1 MRGRTP
7 LVLRRAFN
15 EPLLLLAAFGSILL
29 ATTTLVALTMYA
41 SSVADVGVRRAMET
55 APTSTTAT
63 KITVPVQKDTFG
75 GIEKAVLTRLDA
87 LGKSGGQVVPNT
99 VTLSARSD
107 SYALPGQERLG
118 HPELTRFGAYEGLD
132 GQAHLVT
139 GRWPQAATTGTVE
152 FAASQAVAQTMGL
165 TPDRPFTM
173 IGRLDHKPVQA
184 VLTGIFQLDD
194 PYADRWEG
202 EELLRR
208 GAERG
213 DYTTYGPLM
222 VPKETF
228 LARFAS
234 SSVTVSWT
242 SVPDLRD
249 LRQEGLRP
257 FAASVAALGDD
268 LKRDCPSCGTFSRL
282 PDMLTQLDQAA
293 LVAQSTMLVPV
304 LQLLLL
310 AAYALILTAR
320 LLADHRRM
328 EVALLRSR
336 GAGSLRLALL
346 TAAEALLVAVPC
358 ALVAPF
364 LAPPLLSLINALP
377 WIQAAG
383 VRIAPEPGLTTFAVS
398 GSVALACAVLLA
410 LPALRGGRR
419 TYVEEQSARGRGEKQ
434 GLLQRAGGDV
444 GLLVVAA
451 LAIWQLQH
459 YGAPVTATAGGDLG
473 IDPLIVTG
481 PALALLCGGM
491 LGLRLV
497 PRVSRIAERYTS
509 RRPGLAPALGA
520 WQVSRRPMRYSGPAL
535 LLTMA
540 VAIGVVSM
548 ATAATWRASQ
558 VDQARH
564 QAAADLRVSGPV
576 ESGELGPLGRGAT
589 YAALPG
595 VTAISPVYRGS
606 ATFSGGTGTLL
617 AADASKLST
626 LLMLRPDLTTDPLAT
641 LAGRVAAGR
650 PDVRAVPLPG
660 TPAKLTMDATLSL
673 GGGTTLQPG
682 DEFHLGMVVSDAL
695 GAQRQVTLAPLVPD
709 GRPHPVTADLSA
721 LAGRSGKLSHP
732 LAIRGFV
739 LRVPLAVQDGFTL
752 AVAPPVTDTGAR
764 VAMPRGVQW
773 GHTVRG
779 EDATGEQVTTGGAT
793 LFTLT
798 VPKPPAQA
806 PAVDQKFMALVA
818 APAGVANRDLFQP
831 VTATDEPSPA
841 HAASVFK
848 PLPVV
853 VTADIA
859 AKEKLAAGKTG
870 VLTLDGQ
877 PVTVAVAAIVQAMP
891 GTAPGA
897 PAVLAD
903 LPSLLARDLAS
914 AREPRTPGEWWMS
927 ARDGDP
933 SAAVTLLSRHPEWDQ
948 TIVDLDS
955 LTRRFRDD
963 PLASGLQGAL
973 ILGFVAALIFA
984 ALGFLV
990 NAAVAAR
997 ERISEFAILRAL
1009 GLSFR
1014 QIFGLLAVEQAF
1026 LIGLSLVGGT
1036 LLAAGVAA
1044 LVVPHIVLTGQAAAV
1059 TPGVLLDIP
1068 WPATLAMLVALGAVL
1083 FGIVAGL
1090 ARSLRRQGLGRAL
1103 RIGEDR

>member
-7 LVLRRAFN
+7 LVLRRAFS
-15 EPLLLLAAFGSILL
+15 EPLLIFAAFGSILL

-55 APTSTTAT
+55 ASASVTAT
-63 KITVPVQKDTFG
+63 KITVPVRRGAFADV
-75 GIEKAVLTRLDA
+75 EKAVLSRVDA
-87 LGKSGGQVVPNT
+87 LKKDQTVPHQ

-107 SYALPGQERLG
+107 SYALPGQERLN
-118 HPELTRFGAYEGLD
+118 HPELTRFGTYGGLEEH
-132 GQAHLVT
+132 AHLLQGRWPRAATGGTVEVAASQTVAQALNLAAGQTFTVT
-139 GRWPQAATTGTVE
+139 GR
-152 FAASQAVAQTMGL
+152 L
-165 TPDRPFTM
+165 DR
-173 IGRLDHKPVQA
+173 KPVRA
-184 VLTGIFQLDD
+184 TLTGVFQIND
-194 PYADRWEG
+194 PYAERWDG

-208 GAERG
+208 GVERG

-222 VPKETF
+222 VPRETF
-228 LARFAS
+228 LARFTSA
-234 SSVTVSWT
+234 SSVTMSWT
-242 SVPDLRD
+242 AVPDLRD
-249 LRQEGLRP
+249 LRQDRLRP
-257 FAASVAALGDD
+257 FAAQVAGLGQD
-268 LKRDCPSCGTFSRL
+268 LRRDCPSCETSSRL
-282 PDMLTQLDQAA
+282 PEMLTQLDQAA
-293 LVAQSTMLVPV
+293 LVARSTMLVPV

-336 GAGSLRLALL
+336 GAGSLRLAVL
-346 TAAEALLVAVPC
+346 TGTEALLVAVPC
-358 ALVAPF
+358 AIVAPF
-364 LAPPLLSLINALP
+364 LAPPLLTLINSLP

-383 VRIAPEPGLTTFAVS
+383 VRITPEPGPATFAVS
-398 GSVALACAVLLA
+398 ASVALACAVLLA

-419 TYVEEQSARGRGEKQ
+419 TYVEEQSARGRGDKQ

-473 IDPLIVTG
+473 IDPLIITG

-497 PRVSRIAERYTS
+497 PRVSRIAERFTS
-509 RRPGLAPALGA
+509 RRPSLAPALGA
-520 WQVSRRPMRYSGPAL
+520 WQVSRRPLRYSGPAL

-548 ATAATWRASQ
+548 ATAATWRGSQ
-558 VDQARH
+558 TDQARH

-576 ESGELGPLGRGAT
+576 EGAELGPLGRGGA

-595 VTAISPVYRGS
+595 VTAITPVYRGS
-606 ATFSGGTGTLL
+606 ATYAGGTGTLL
-617 AADASKLST
+617 AADATKLGQM
-626 LLMLRPDLTTDPLAT
+626 LMLRPDLADDTPGALAS
-641 LAGRVAAGR
+641 RVAAGR
-650 PDVRAVPLPG
+650 PDTRAIPLPG
-660 TPAKLTMDATLSL
+660 TPSKLTMDVRLRFDAATPSSDYQETRLR
-673 GGGTTLQPG
+673 
-682 DEFHLGMVVSDAL
+682 MVVADAL
-695 GAQRQVTLAPLVPD
+695 GVQREVTLGPLVPD
-709 GRPHPVTADLSA
+709 GRPHRVTADLSA
-721 LAGRSGKLSHP
+721 LAGRAGRLSHP
-732 LAIRGFV
+732 LAIRGFI
-739 LRVPLAVQDGFTL
+739 LQVPVPARGGSGLQLAVESP
-752 AVAPPVTDTGAR
+752 ATDTGAK
-764 VAMPRGVQW
+764 VTMPGGVQW
-773 GHTVRG
+773 GHIVRG
-779 EDATGEQVTTGGAT
+779 EGNLTGERVATGAS

-798 VPKPPAQA
+798 VPPP
-806 PAVDQKFMALVA
+806 PAVDGVADPEFVALVA
-818 APAGVANRDLFQP
+818 APAGVGDQELFQP
-831 VTATDEPSPA
+831 LTSGGPG
-841 HAASVFK
+841 ASLFK

-853 VTADIA
+853 VTEDIA
-859 AKEKLAAGKTG
+859 AKERLVPGRNGT
-870 VLTLDGQ
+870 LTLDGQ
-877 PVTVAVAAIVQAMP
+877 PVTVRVAGVVQAMP
-891 GTAPGA
+891 GTAPGV

-903 LPSLLARDLAS
+903 LPTLLTRDLGA
-914 AREPRTPGEWWMS
+914 AREPRAPGEWWMS
-927 ARDGDP
+927 ARGGDP
-933 SAAVTLLSRHPEWDQ
+933 APAARELSHHPEWDQ
-948 TIVDLDS
+948 TVVDLAS
-955 LTRRFRDD
+955 LTRQFRDD

-997 ERISEFAILRAL
+997 ERVSEFAILRAL

-1036 LLAAGVAA
+1036 VLAVAVAA

-1059 TPGVLLDIP
+1059 TPDVLLDIP
-1068 WPATLAMLVALGAVL
+1068 WPATLAMLAGMGAVL
-1083 FGIVAGL
+1083 FAIVAGL